1 MKIIIHRG
9 NEEIG
14 ASCIEVQTA
23 QTRVIFDVGL
33 ELEGEPARLPQNI
46 GRIAALFITHA
57 HPDHYGLVSKV
68 PPGIPAYC
76 GALTEDIMRIMGTF
90 NHRFGKVN
98 RSFEHFTNGAPVQ
111 IGDIRIT
118 PYATD
123 HSVPDSYAFHVEADG
138 KKILI
143 SGDFRAHGR
152 KACLMEICA
161 RAVHAPD
168 ALVVDGT
175 CVVERAPEPQ
185 EPQTIIYNNEE
196 EVENGIF
203 QVLKKAQLPAFM
215 DASSINVDRMV
226 SAFKAAKRAGRTF
239 AVDIYSA
246 LILWIMNKRYGYEIP
261 INEWEGFRVI
271 FHRDLTRHQERI
283 LRANQERLGLGE
295 FIKTLSGDGA
305 IQPETIAENPSQY
318 LIKFNRRE
326 ELIKELGIGQYSYIY
341 SMWSGYMSPEY
352 DKQGRFQTLK
362 NSPNVRFHFI
372 HTSGHAT
379 WDELCWFID
388 EVAPGKL
395 IPFHTNYP
403 EGFRDK
409 YPDAIIGVREI
420 EV

>member
-9 NEEIG
+9 NREIG

-33 ELEGEPARLPQNI
+33 ELEGEPAVVPQNI
-46 GRIAALFITHA
+46 GGVAALFITHA

-76 GALTEDIMRIMGTF
+76 GALTEDLMRIMGTF
-90 NHRFGKVN
+90 NPRFGEVN
-98 RSFEHFTNGAPVQ
+98 RTFEHFANGEPVR
-111 IGDIRIT
+111 IDDITIT

-138 KKILI
+138 KRILI

-152 KACLMEICA
+152 KAHLMEICA
-161 RAVHAPD
+161 RAVHDPD
-168 ALVVDGT
+168 AMVVDGT
-175 CVVERAPEPQ
+175 CVVERAPEQQ
-185 EPQTIIYNNEE
+185 EPKAIVYNNEK
-196 EVENGIF
+196 EVEDGILK
-203 QVLKKAQLPAFM
+203 VLRKEQLPAFI

-226 SAFKAAKRAGRTF
+226 SAFKAARRAGRIF

-246 LILWIMNKRYGYEIP
+246 LILWIMNKRYGRIIP
-261 INEWEGFRVI
+261 INEWEEFKVI
-271 FHRDLTRHQERI
+271 FRRDLTGHQEHI
-283 LRANQERLGLGE
+283 LLANQKRLGLGG
-295 FIKTLSGDGA
+295 FVKTLSGDG
-305 IQPETIAENPSQY
+305 IVLPETIAGNPSRY
-318 LIKFNRRE
+318 LIKFNRRD
-326 ELIKELGIGQYSYIY
+326 ELIEKIGIGKYSYIY
-341 SMWSGYMSPEY
+341 SMWSGYMSPRY
-352 DKQGRFQTLK
+352 DQQGRFQTLK
-362 NSPNVRFHFI
+362 ESPNVRFHFI

-379 WDELCWFID
+379 WDELCWFINN
-388 EVAPGKL
+388 VAPKKL

-409 YPDAIIGVREI
+409 YPDAIIGEREI

>member
-23 QTRVIFDVGL
+23 QTRAIFDVGL
-33 ELEGEPARLPQNI
+33 ELEGKPATVPQDI
-46 GRIAALFITHA
+46 EGVAALFITHA

-68 PPGIPAYC
+68 PAEIPAYC

-90 NHRFGKVN
+90 NPRFGEVN
-98 RSFEHFTNGAPVQ
+98 RTFEHFAHGEPVR
-111 IGDIRIT
+111 IGDIKIT

-138 KKILI
+138 KRILI

-152 KACLMEICA
+152 KAHLMEVCA

-168 ALVVDGT
+168 AMVVDGT
-175 CVVERAPEPQ
+175 CVVERAPE
-185 EPQTIIYNNEE
+185 EPQATVCNSEK
-196 EVENGIF
+196 EVEDGI
-203 QVLKKAQLPAFM
+203 LKILKEEKLPAFI
-215 DASSINVDRMV
+215 DASSINVDRII
-226 SAFKAAKRAGRTF
+226 SAFKAAKSAGRTF
-239 AVDIYSA
+239 AVDIYTA
-246 LILWIMNKRYGYEIP
+246 LILWIMNKRYGHIVP

-271 FHRDLTRHQERI
+271 SRCDLARPQRRT
-283 LRANQERLGLGE
+283 LYANQDRLGLSD
-295 FIKTLSGDGA
+295 FISTLYRVGVVK
-305 IQPETIAENPSQY
+305 PETISRNPSQY
-318 LIKFNRRE
+318 LVKFNRRE
-326 ELIKELGIGQYSYIY
+326 ELIRELGIREYSYIY
-341 SMWSGYMSPEY
+341 SMWSGYMSPQY
-352 DKQGRFQTLK
+352 DEQGRFQRLR

-379 WDELCWFID
+379 WDELCRFID
-388 EVAPGKL
+388 KVAPRNL

-403 EGFRDK
+403 EGFREK

>member
-33 ELEGEPARLPQNI
+33 ELEGEPAVVPQNI
-46 GRIAALFITHA
+46 GGVAALFITHA
-57 HPDHYGLVSKV
+57 HPDHYGLISKV
-68 PPGIPAYC
+68 PVEIPAYC

-90 NHRFGKVN
+90 NSRFGEVN
-98 RSFEHFTNGAPVQ
+98 RTFRHFAHGEPVQ
-111 IGDIRIT
+111 IGDITIT

-123 HSVPDSYAFHVEADG
+123 HSVPDSHAFHVEADG
-138 KKILI
+138 KRILI

-161 RAVHAPD
+161 RAVHTPD

-175 CVVERAPEPQ
+175 CVVERAPE
-185 EPQTIIYNNEE
+185 EPQATVCNSEK
-196 EVENGIF
+196 EVEDGI
-203 QVLKKAQLPAFM
+203 LKILKEEKLPAFI
-215 DASSINVDRMV
+215 DASSINVDRII
-226 SAFKAAKRAGRTF
+226 SAFKAAKSAGRTF
-239 AVDIYSA
+239 AVDIYTA
-246 LILWIMNKRYGYEIP
+246 LILWIMNKRYGHIVP

-271 FHRDLTRHQERI
+271 SRCDLARPQRRT
-283 LRANQERLGLGE
+283 LYANQDRLGLSD
-295 FIKTLSGDGA
+295 FISTLYRVGVVK
-305 IQPETIAENPSQY
+305 PETIARNPSQY

-326 ELIKELGIGQYSYIY
+326 ELIRELGIREYSYIY
-341 SMWSGYMSPEY
+341 SMWSGYMSPQY
-352 DKQGRFQTLK
+352 DEQGRFQRLR

-379 WDELCWFID
+379 WDELCRFID
-388 EVAPGKL
+388 KVAPKKL
-395 IPFHTNYP
+395 IPFHTSYP
-403 EGFRDK
+403 QGFREK
-409 YPDAIIGVREI
+409 YPNAIIGVREI

>member
-9 NEEIG
+9 NREIG

-33 ELEGEPARLPQNI
+33 ELEGKPATVPQNI
-46 GRIAALFITHA
+46 EGVAALFITHA

-68 PPGIPAYC
+68 PAEIPAYC

-90 NHRFGKVN
+90 NPRFGEVN
-98 RSFEHFTNGAPVQ
+98 RTFQHFTNGEPVK
-111 IGDIRIT
+111 IGDITIT

-161 RAVHAPD
+161 RVVHAPD
-168 ALVVDGT
+168 AMVVDGT
-175 CVVERAPEPQ
+175 CVVQRAPEPQ
-185 EPQTIIYNNEE
+185 ERQTTVYNDEE
-196 EVENGIF
+196 KVEAGILK
-203 QVLKKAQLPAFM
+203 VLRKEQLPAFI

-226 SAFKAAKRAGRTF
+226 SAFKAAKRAGRIF

-246 LILWIMNKRYGYEIP
+246 LILWIMNKKYGRKIP
-261 INEWEGFRVI
+261 INEWEEFKVI
-271 FHRDLTRHQERI
+271 SSDDLTGHQKNI
-283 LRANQERLGLGE
+283 LLANQERLGLGK
-295 FIKTLSGDGA
+295 FVQTLSGKGTV
-305 IQPETIAENPSQY
+305 QPETIAKNPNRF
-318 LIKFNRRE
+318 LIKFNKRE
-326 ELIKELGIGQYSYIY
+326 ELIKKLGIGKYSYIY
-341 SMWSGYMSPEY
+341 SMWSGYMSPRY
-352 DKQGRFQTLK
+352 DQQGRFQKLK
-362 NSPNVRFHFI
+362 ESSNVRFHFI

-379 WDELCWFID
+379 WDELCGFID
-388 EVAPGKL
+388 KVAPRKL

-409 YPDAIIGVREI
+409 YPDAIIGEREI